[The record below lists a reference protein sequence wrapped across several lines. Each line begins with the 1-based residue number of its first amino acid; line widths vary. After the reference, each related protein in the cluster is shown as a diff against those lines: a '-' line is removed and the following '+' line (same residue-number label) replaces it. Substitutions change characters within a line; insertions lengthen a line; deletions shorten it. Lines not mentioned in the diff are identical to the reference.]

1 VRRHVSQPTQLVAGR
16 LSPTGDLLAWADVTA
31 MMYRYDG
38 ISWQAYYDRYG
49 HCLADGVDGLRAQS

>member
-1 VRRHVSQPTQLVAGR
+1 
-16 LSPTGDLLAWADVTA
+16 